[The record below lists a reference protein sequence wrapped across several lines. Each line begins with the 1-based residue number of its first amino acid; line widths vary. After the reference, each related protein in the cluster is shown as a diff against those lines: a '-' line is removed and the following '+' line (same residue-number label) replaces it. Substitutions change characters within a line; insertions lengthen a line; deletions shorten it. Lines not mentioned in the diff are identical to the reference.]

1 MPRAPGGVCT
11 PGHHRGDDTSDPAAL
26 PVTLNLT
33 QNLDWFG
40 TVSGSLATLLIALS
54 GASLVVG
61 HRSHITDNIL
71 RFGVNCRFSGT

>member
-11 PGHHRGDDTSDPAAL
+11 PGHHRGDDTSDLAL

-61 HRSHITDNIL
+61 HRSHIIDTIL